1 MNGRRAA
8 GADRSKPATM
18 KRRKG
23 TRGEMCGHLSAKTR
37 QSHRLRRDCR
47 HTVTPQRL
55 PERET
60 RLPRQDVI
68 HDASTSE
75 AAGTSGVGCS
85 AGLCRDT
92 KPRSPPRRGRR
103 YGCRNSTSL
112 VERTEVPEHQGLQ
125 GEKSGW
131 RLWWYA
137 SSFMPP
143 RSPAGASHSIHHEVN
158 NRSLCDLNQH
168 DARELAMRRPS
179 EST

>member
-1 MNGRRAA
+1 MTIFQQNETIPASAPRLQTYCDAA
-8 GADRSKPATM
+8 TSSR
-18 KRRKG
+18 
-23 TRGEMCGHLSAKTR
+23 
-37 QSHRLRRDCR
+37 
-47 HTVTPQRL
+47 
-55 PERET
+55 ERET

-68 HDASTSE
+68 HDASTSG
-75 AAGTSGVGCS
+75 AAGTSGMGCS

-112 VERTEVPEHQGLQ
+112 VERSEVPEHQGPQ
-125 GEKSGW
+125 GEKESGW

-158 NRSLCDLNQH
+158 NRSLCDLIHH

-179 EST
+179 VSTLLWRFAARSPRTNP